1 MGVIDFILNVAGVL
15 LWFNWR
21 SLGFDPLAQSRA
33 ATLVGTLRRAEA
45 RPQRRW
51 HYLLALLA
59 LLYFRALLYWEIGPS
74 VAWIPSLKLGAI
86 AIPFRSDIF
95 LRACL
100 FSILSFGISLAV
112 SYLWLLLMSLA
123 NGREAEPDPVQ
134 RMVRMHLGLVDRWP
148 WPVKLLV
155 PVLVAGLFWVGLS
168 PLLAKW
174 KMVPAPVSIAHLL
187 EQAGA
192 LGLAAYLTWKYL
204 LAGVLALYL
213 LSSYVYL
220 GHHALWNFLALTG
233 KNILAP
239 IRFIP
244 MRFGKV
250 DIAPILGVTLVFV
263 GSEFAERGLTA
274 LYSRLPL

>member
-1 MGVIDFILNVAGVL
+1 MWLGV
-15 LWFNWR
+15 
-21 SLGFDPLAQSRA
+21 
-33 ATLVGTLRRAEA
+33 T
-45 RPQRRW
+45 
-51 HYLLALLA
+51 
-59 LLYFRALLYWEIGPS
+59 
-74 VAWIPSLKLGAI
+74 
-86 AIPFRSDIF
+86 
-95 LRACL
+95 
-100 FSILSFGISLAV
+100 
-112 SYLWLLLMSLA
+112 YLWLLLMSLA

-134 RMVRMHLGLVDRWP
+134 RMVRMHLGMVDRWP
-148 WPVKLLV
+148 WPVRLSV

-174 KMVPAPVSIAHLL
+174 KIVPPPVSISNLL

-244 MRFGKV
+244 MRFGKLDV
-250 DIAPILGVTLVFV
+250 APILGVALVFV
-263 GSEFAERGLTA
+263 GAELAERGLTA
-274 LYSRLPL
+274 LYSRLSL